1 MNFAASN
8 RGEPGYHPADL
19 GTLKLCERGTPMN
32 RFPWKIC
39 KPLACAVLCV
49 ALASCAKRVPD
60 PATTDK
66 ETVVAKGD
74 FVKLYV
80 PQEAQAV
87 AKRASARAPILYPG
101 DEISI
106 GIYDKLPVSQEK
118 HIEMKRIGDDGSIF
132 ILPAKEIFVGGLTVS
147 QTEKTIESK
156 LSQYVVSPFCEVTIV
171 KRAFEPKV
179 YVFGEVGKSGSV
191 LIKDGDRLLDGISA
205 AGGCASSAYRRSIKL
220 IRANEQNVSMISI
233 DLYAILDGGRIDKN
247 IALQDDDI
255 IFVPR
260 RIYTTFNEVMTVI
273 AQLLPWYYYVK
284 IFTP

>member
-1 MNFAASN
+1 MKKS
-8 RGEPGYHPADL
+8 
-19 GTLKLCERGTPMN
+19 
-32 RFPWKIC
+32 PWEMC
-39 KPLACAVLCV
+39 KPFAWAVLCI
-49 ALASCAKRVPD
+49 ALASCAKRVPA

-66 ETVVAKGD
+66 ETVVAKSD
-74 FVKLYV
+74 FVKLYL
-80 PQEAQAV
+80 PQEAQAM
-87 AKRASARAPILYPG
+87 AKRANARAPLLFPG

-132 ILPAKEIFVGGLTVS
+132 ILPVKEIYVGGLTVS
-147 QTEKTIESK
+147 QAEKTIEGK
-156 LSQYVVSPFCEVTIV
+156 LSQYVVSPFCEVNIV
-171 KRAFEPKV
+171 KRAFEPRA
-179 YVFGEVGKSGSV
+179 YVFGEVAKSGSIP
-191 LIKDGDRLLDGISA
+191 LKDGDRLLDAISS
-205 AGGCASSAYRRSIKL
+205 AGGCASSAYRRSIKV
-220 IRANEQNVSMISI
+220 IRANEQNVSMISV
-233 DLYAILDGGRIDKN
+233 DLYEILDGGRIDKN